1 MSDRANLLISD
12 ILRRVHEAIVEHDVT
27 YEEYQAAKQ
36 WFIDVG
42 EAGEWPL
49 FGDVY
54 IEHVVEEQ
62 AFGNRAG
69 SQGTILGPYHLPG
82 ARSPECS
89 DNGFDG
95 RGQVVRSGG
104 EDQRHTVESKR

>member
-12 ILRRVHEAIVEHDVT
+12 ILRRVHEAIVEHDIS

-49 FGDVY
+49 FGDVDRKS
-54 IEHVVEEQ
+54 VV
-62 AFGNRAG
+62 
-69 SQGTILGPYHLPG
+69 
-82 ARSPECS
+82 
-89 DNGFDG
+89 
-95 RGQVVRSGG
+95 
-104 EDQRHTVESKR
+104 

>member
-1 MSDRANLLISD
+1 MSDRVNHLVSD
-12 ILRRVHEAIVEHDVT
+12 ILRRVHDAIVENDVT

-54 IEHVVEEQ
+54 IEHVVEERV
-62 AFGNRAG
+62 GE
-69 SQGTILGPYHLPG
+69 I
-82 ARSPECS
+82 AR
-89 DNGFDG
+89 
-95 RGQVVRSGG
+95 
-104 EDQRHTVESKR
+104 